1 MADTPLFAGSR
12 HSEVCTIVPGHSTR
26 PVVAFVPGASGAKIE
41 RINIGSSD
49 AGANNVQFYIGKK
62 RTLASAM
69 GTGALVDGGGS
80 SDTITRSGGSFV
92 TDGWIAGKRMIV
104 AGSTTLAN
112 DFAAILT
119 AVAAG
124 TLTFATATV
133 NTAENLPST
142 AVLYDAVLGWYVA
155 VAAGSGQ
162 PSVAAVS
169 GLTTTAA
176 PMTSANLENGFDLD
190 PDDVLFAAVTT
201 ALTGSETVDIYIDG
215 FDY

>member
-12 HSEVCTIVPGHSTR
+12 HSEILTLVPNFSTR
-26 PVVAFVPGASGAKIE
+26 PRIAFVPGTSGAKIE
-41 RINIGSSD
+41 RINISSTD

-92 TDGWIAGKRMIV
+92 TDGWLAGMQFLV
-104 AGSTTLAN
+104 AGATTVAN
-112 DFAAILT
+112 DFKAILT
-119 AVAAG
+119 AAAAG

-133 NTAENLPST
+133 DTAENLPST
-142 AVLYDAVLGWYVA
+142 AALYELIEAWYVA
-155 VAAGSGQ
+155 TGAGSGL
-162 PSVAAVS
+162 PSAAAIS
-169 GLTTTAA
+169 GMTTTAL
-176 PMTSANLENGFDLD
+176 PMLSANQESGFDLQAD
-190 PDDVLFAAVTT
+190 QVLIASAVT
-201 ALTGSETVDIYIDG
+201 ALTGTERIGIFVDG